1 MGQMKLIS
9 SQEPRVQYTK
19 KKKKKKRE
27 NERLTPSAGMVC
39 KTAAS

>member
-19 KKKKKKRE
+19 KKKERE